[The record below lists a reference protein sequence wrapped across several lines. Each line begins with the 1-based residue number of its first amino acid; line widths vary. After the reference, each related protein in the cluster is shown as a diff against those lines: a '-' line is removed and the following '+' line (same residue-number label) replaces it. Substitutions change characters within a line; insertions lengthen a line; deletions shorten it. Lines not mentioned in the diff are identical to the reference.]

1 MRKIL
6 IALLMLMMTISLV
19 ACGTKENDGEVAKQ
33 DPNKGS
39 DTNIGGGGDVEDKSL
54 DYVMN
59 NGKLILGLDDSFP
72 PMGFR
77 DDANNIVGFDIDLA
91 KAVCEKLGVK
101 LVLQP
106 IEWTAKELELE
117 TKNIDCIWNGF
128 SVTDERLAQLT
139 MSIPYMENSISI
151 VVMNGSGINSKE
163 DMAGK
168 RMALQGGSSA
178 EESLNMDVNK
188 EFKDSLGEIN
198 GSFKDYVTALMD
210 LETKNSDG
218 VLMDSVVA
226 NYMINSAGKDF
237 VVLDDNLVAEEYAIG
252 FRKGE
257 EALANAVNQAL
268 RELKADGTVGEI
280 SEKWFGSDI
289 TIIK

>member
-1 MRKIL
+1 M
-6 IALLMLMMTISLV
+6 
-19 ACGTKENDGEVAKQ
+19 
-33 DPNKGS
+33 
-39 DTNIGGGGDVEDKSL
+39 
-54 DYVMN
+54 
-59 NGKLILGLDDSFP
+59 
-72 PMGFR
+72 
-77 DDANNIVGFDIDLA
+77 
-91 KAVCEKLGVK
+91 
-101 LVLQP
+101 
-106 IEWTAKELELE
+106 EW
-117 TKNIDCIWNGF
+117 F

>member
-1 MRKIL
+1 MKKIVFSFL
-6 IALLMLMMTISLV
+6 ITILLAFGLT
-19 ACGTKENDGEVAKQ
+19 ACGTKEDVKEISGKSE
-33 DPNKGS
+33 
-39 DTNIGGGGDVEDKSL
+39 DVEANLEDNEEEDTSL
-54 DYVMN
+54 DYILN

-77 DDANNIVGFDIDLA
+77 DDADNIVGFDIDLA
-91 KAVCEKLGVK
+91 EAVCQKLGVE

-106 IEWTAKELELE
+106 IKWDAKEHELN
-117 TKNIDCIWNGF
+117 TKSIDCIWNGF
-128 SVTDERLAQLT
+128 SVTPERMENLT

-151 VVMNGSGINSKE
+151 VVVNGSGITSKA

-168 RMALQGGSSA
+168 SLAVQGGSSA
-178 EESLNMDVNK
+178 EEALNSEENR
-188 EFKDSLGEIN
+188 EFRESLGEVN

-210 LETKNSDG
+210 LETGNSDA

-226 NYMINSAGKDF
+226 NYMINEAGKDF

-257 EALANAVNQAL
+257 EALAEAINEAL
-268 RELKADGTVGEI
+268 RELKADGTVEKI
-280 SEKWFGSDI
+280 STKWFGSDI

>member
-33 DPNKGS
+33 YPNNGS

-91 KAVCEKLGVK
+91 KAVCEKLGVE

>member
-1 MRKIL
+1 MKKIVFSFL
-6 IALLMLMMTISLV
+6 ITVLLAFGLT
-19 ACGTKENDGEVAKQ
+19 ACGTKEDVKEISGKSE
-33 DPNKGS
+33 
-39 DTNIGGGGDVEDKSL
+39 DVEANLEDNEEEDTSL
-54 DYVMN
+54 DYILN

-77 DDANNIVGFDIDLA
+77 DDADNIVGFDIDLA
-91 KAVCEKLGVK
+91 EAVCQKLGVE

-106 IEWTAKELELE
+106 IKWDAKEHELN
-117 TKNIDCIWNGF
+117 TKSIDCIWNGF
-128 SVTDERLAQLT
+128 SVTPERMENLT

-151 VVMNGSGINSKE
+151 VVVNGSGITSKA

-168 RMALQGGSSA
+168 SLAVQGGSSA
-178 EESLNMDVNK
+178 EEALNSEENK
-188 EFKDSLGEIN
+188 EFRESLGEVN

-210 LETKNSDG
+210 LETGNSDA

-226 NYMINSAGKDF
+226 NYMINEAGKDF

-257 EALANAVNQAL
+257 EALAEAINEAL
-268 RELKADGTVGEI
+268 RELKADGTVEKI
-280 SEKWFGSDI
+280 STKWFGSDI